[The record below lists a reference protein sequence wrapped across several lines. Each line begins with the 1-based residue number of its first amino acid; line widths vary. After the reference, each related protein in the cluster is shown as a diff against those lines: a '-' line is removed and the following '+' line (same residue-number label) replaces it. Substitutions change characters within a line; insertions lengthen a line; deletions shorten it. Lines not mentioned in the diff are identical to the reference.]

1 MKNPY
6 FAKLKESI
14 VFTMDSFNLN
24 ISRKLLFTEQLT
36 KLILFKDTL
45 NLTNITSFSQSK
57 HE

>member
-14 VFTMDSFNLN
+14 VKTMDSFNLN